1 MIIRNIFSKSII
13 KTKQSILILVIAN
26 FQNISIAQ
34 ENFLLEC
41 NGYSWLEVDGISSM
55 KKNTIK
61 SYEIKKRNLVIS
73 EDEKNHLIPIWFN
86 DREIFYSSYSNPL
99 MPGKPNYFLQLDRI
113 SGFVKET
120 FDSIQLGNQKKLISY
135 WKYEGFCNKTLRKF

>member
-1 MIIRNIFSKSII
+1 M
-13 KTKQSILILVIAN
+13 KTKQAILILIFFAN

-34 ENFLLEC
+34 ESFLLEC
-41 NGYSWLEVDGISSM
+41 NGFSWLEEDGIVYM
-55 KKNTIK
+55 RKNMIK

-73 EDEKNHLIPIWFN
+73 EDEKNNLIPIWFN

-99 MPGKPNYFLQLDRI
+99 MPGKPNYYLQLDRI